1 MVPSVGLSGR
11 AVLMRIGYP
20 GHVRNLN
27 CAFALSFCIVGE
39 SLPKAG
45 SGDLALPEEEP
56 AL

>member
-27 CAFALSFCIVGE
+27 CAFALSVCIVGE
-39 SLPKAG
+39 SLPRLG
-45 SGDLALPEEEP
+45 LA
-56 AL
+56 